1 MAELNLTFGNK
12 WLNTDPL
19 TGKFTAGEQNVDVW
33 HITGPRMYGE
43 LDLSTLTW
51 AMVGAT
57 EHDTIASDEMQFSTD
72 GDSITFV
79 WNVSAEMTALP
90 GKLSL
95 HMVGTQGETEVIKIA
110 SNGTIVR
117 PSLAGAFAP
126 QLPIAETTL
135 NQIIANASAAAQSA
149 QTAQTAAGQAQTAAD
164 QAQEAAESIGD
175 AVQQAQTAAGQ
186 AADSATAAGDA
197 ASSALESQ
205 KAAAG
210 SASAAAGSASDAAQ
224 AKTDAQTAAGQ
235 AQTHAGTAQ
244 TAATQAGESASAAA
258 GSASAAAGDSEDA
271 AQAKADAQTAAGQ
284 AQTAAGQ
291 AQASAEQAAES
302 ATEAEGY
309 AGQLGTA
316 VSDKGV
322 FDTSAALIAA
332 YPNGTGTEGWYASV
346 TETSTIWN
354 YTGGT
359 WADTGTA
366 IGNNYEAATNKPS
379 INNVELSGNKTSAD
393 LGLQPAG
400 NYAASADL
408 AAKANKPASPTA
420 GNLAALDGDG
430 NLADAGTSAAALQQ
444 ATAAKADKVS
454 GATAGNF
461 AGLDTSGN
469 LTDSGSKAADFATP
483 AQLEAKANRA
493 PNPTAGHIATLDAQG
508 NPVDSGKTLE
518 DVTPED
524 YDSVKQ
530 QVQSNTEAIGEWGDP
545 PIAGTPFVS
554 IKDIIG
560 NQYAAMEPGD
570 LVQWCNQL
578 LNASNMVINVTNDG
592 TNADGGEVQG
602 GFYGYDYYSE
612 RNVVQTSG
620 IGFIF
625 GPLKAVV
632 KIRGSSRIPRNAF
645 GYQFIS
651 LKTDGTVTSQY
662 AEFGDDE
669 NDADGYASHSYSA
682 TVTPVTDSFLTIV
695 LIPNSSGGFK
705 FPGFVPIVDNVAA
718 VPAKPTL
725 TDVGAVNCIAVTDI
739 SQAPADLPNGTLV
752 AVYEGA

>member
-19 TGKFTAGEQNVDVW
+19 TGKFTAGEKNVDVW
-33 HITGPRMYGE
+33 EITGPRMYGE

-79 WNVSAEMTALP
+79 WQVSDEMTALP
-90 GKLSL
+90 GRLWL
-95 HMVGTQGETEVIKIA
+95 HMVGMQGEDEVMKIA

-117 PSLAGAFAP
+117 PSLSGAFAP

-258 GSASAAAGDSEDA
+258 GSASAAAGDAEDA
-271 AQAKADAQTAAGQ
+271 EQAKTDAQTAAGQ

-309 AGQLGTA
+309 ASQLGTA

-346 TETSTIWN
+346 TETGTIWN

-366 IGNNYEAATNKPS
+366 IGNNYEASTNKPK
-379 INNVELSGNKTSAD
+379 INGVELSGNKTSAD

-400 NYAASADL
+400 EYVTPTQL
-408 AAKANKPASPTA
+408 GMKANKPASPTA
-420 GNLAALDGDG
+420 GNLAALDADG
-430 NLADAGTSAAALQQ
+430 NLVDGGTTVAALQQ
-444 ATAAKADKVS
+444 ATAAKADKVA

-461 AGLDTSGN
+461 AGLDANGN
-469 LTDSGSKAADFATP
+469 LTDSGSKASDFATP
-483 AQLEAKANRA
+483 AQVNAKANKA
-493 PNPTAGHIATLDAQG
+493 ASSTAGHIATLDAEG

-518 DVTPED
+518 DVTPAD
-524 YDSVKQ
+524 YDEVKQ
-530 QVQSNTEAIGEWGDP
+530 QVQANTQALTGKADKVSGAS
-545 PIAGTPFVS
+545 AGHFA
-554 IKDIIG
+554 G
-560 NQYAAMEPGD
+560 
-570 LVQWCNQL
+570 L
-578 LNASNMVINVTNDG
+578 
-592 TNADGGEVQG
+592 
-602 GFYGYDYYSE
+602 
-612 RNVVQTSG
+612 
-620 IGFIF
+620 
-625 GPLKAVV
+625 
-632 KIRGSSRIPRNAF
+632 
-645 GYQFIS
+645 
-651 LKTDGTVTSQY
+651 
-662 AEFGDDE
+662 
-669 NDADGYASHSYSA
+669 DADGNL
-682 TVTPVTDSFLTIV
+682 TDSGSGAGSFATAAQGV
-695 LIPNSSGGFK
+695 KADAAMPKSGGTFT
-705 FPGFVPIVDNVAA
+705 GNVAA
-718 VPAKPTL
+718 AGKTTL
-725 TDVGAVNCIAVTDI
+725 ATVGMVNCIAVTDI
-739 SQAPADLPNGTLV
+739 SQVPADLPNGTLV

>member
-43 LDLSTLTW
+43 LDLSALTW

-126 QLPIAETTL
+126 QLPLADAAL
-135 NQIIANASAAAQSA
+135 NQIIANASSAAQSA
-149 QTAQTAAGQAQTAAD
+149 QAAQQAAGQAQEAAD
-164 QAQEAAESIGD
+164 AATQAAGSIGD
-175 AVQQAQTAAGQ
+175 AVEQAQTAAQQAQASQTAAAESAGQ
-186 AADSATAAGDA
+186 AAASAGQAQSAATQAAGSTQAAQGSATAAQESA
-197 ASSALESQ
+197 A
-205 KAAAG
+205 AAAG
-210 SASAAAGSASDAAQ
+210 SATAAAGSAASAQNDAQAAQ
-224 AKTDAQTAAGQ
+224 SAATAAQQAQQAAQTAASN
-235 AQTHAGTAQ
+235 AGTSETNAAQ
-244 TAATQAGESASAAA
+244 SASQAAQ
-258 GSASAAAGDSEDA
+258 SAADA
-271 AQAKADAQTAAGQ
+271 KDEANR
-284 AQTAAGQ
+284 
-291 AQASAEQAAES
+291 
-302 ATEAEGY
+302 AEGY

-346 TETSTIWN
+346 TETGTIWN

-379 INNVELSGNKTSAD
+379 INGVELSGNKTSAD

-400 NYAASADL
+400 DYAASADL

-444 ATAAKADKVS
+444 ATAAKADKVA

-461 AGLDTSGN
+461 AGLDANGN

-483 AQLEAKANRA
+483 AQLKAKANRA

-518 DVTPED
+518 DVTPAD
-524 YDSVKQ
+524 YDDVLKATGGGTVSVADSIAAAGPYTIEMDEEAEEIP
-530 QVQSNTEAIGEWGDP
+530 VAANEVSYSNTGSGLAATNVQDAIDELENQVKNSVASAPNIVEQILNSDKTHGMPFAGPGNIPTSPPNRVKCGFLVNGYSGQNGVCIRLKNATFNGYVAPTPANAIYDVGSQSQISSSFSVEYDPGSYTYIIFTFDEALTEKKWLL
-545 PIAGTPFVS
+545 VS
-554 IKDIIG
+554 LDF
-560 NQYAAMEPGD
+560 MP
-570 LVQWCNQL
+570 
-578 LNASNMVINVTNDG
+578 
-592 TNADGGEVQG
+592 
-602 GFYGYDYYSE
+602 
-612 RNVVQTSG
+612 
-620 IGFIF
+620 
-625 GPLKAVV
+625 
-632 KIRGSSRIPRNAF
+632 
-645 GYQFIS
+645 
-651 LKTDGTVTSQY
+651 
-662 AEFGDDE
+662 
-669 NDADGYASHSYSA
+669 
-682 TVTPVTDSFLTIV
+682 TIV
-695 LIPNSSGGFK
+695 
-705 FPGFVPIVDNVAA
+705 
-718 VPAKPTL
+718 
-725 TDVGAVNCIAVTDI
+725 
-739 SQAPADLPNGTLV
+739 
-752 AVYEGA
+752 

>member
-126 QLPIAETTL
+126 QLPLADATL
-135 NQIIANASAAAQSA
+135 NQIIANASSAAQSA
-149 QTAQTAAGQAQTAAD
+149 QAAQQAAGQAQ
-164 QAQEAAESIGD
+164 EAAGEATQAAGTIGD
-175 AVQQAQTAAGQ
+175 AVEQAQTAAQQAKASQTAAAGSAAAASESAGQ
-186 AADSATAAGDA
+186 AANSASAAAASETAAKASENA
-197 ASSALESQ
+197 AKASET
-205 KAAAG
+205 AAAG
-210 SASAAAGSASDAAQ
+210 SASAAAQDAQASQSAATAAQ
-224 AKTDAQTAAGQ
+224 QAQQAAQTAASN
-235 AQTHAGTAQ
+235 AGTSEEN
-244 TAATQAGESASAAA
+244 AADSASQAA
-258 GSASAAAGDSEDA
+258 GSA
-271 AQAKADAQTAAGQ
+271 
-284 AQTAAGQ
+284 
-291 AQASAEQAAES
+291 ASAKDEADR
-302 ATEAEGY
+302 AEGY

-322 FDTSAALIAA
+322 FDTSAALIST

-346 TETSTIWN
+346 TETGTIWN
-354 YTGGT
+354 YTGGA

-366 IGNNYEAATNKPS
+366 IGNNYEAATNKPK
-379 INNVELSGNKTSAD
+379 INGVELSGNKTSAD

-400 NYAASADL
+400 DYAASADL

-444 ATAAKADKVS
+444 ATAAKADKVA

-461 AGLDTSGN
+461 AGLDANGN

-483 AQLEAKANRA
+483 AQVAAKADKA

-518 DVTPED
+518 DVTPAD
-524 YDSVKQ
+524 YDEVKQ
-530 QVQSNTEAIGEWGDP
+530 QVQSNTEAIGTKADKVTGAT
-545 PIAGTPFVS
+545 AGHFAGLDAS
-554 IKDIIG
+554 G
-560 NQYAAMEPGD
+560 N
-570 LVQWCNQL
+570 L
-578 LNASNMVINVTNDG
+578 
-592 TNADGGEVQG
+592 
-602 GFYGYDYYSE
+602 
-612 RNVVQTSG
+612 
-620 IGFIF
+620 
-625 GPLKAVV
+625 
-632 KIRGSSRIPRNAF
+632 
-645 GYQFIS
+645 
-651 LKTDGTVTSQY
+651 
-662 AEFGDDE
+662 
-669 NDADGYASHSYSA
+669 
-682 TVTPVTDSFLTIV
+682 TDSGSTAGSFATAAQGTLAQNAM
-695 LIPNSSGGFK
+695 PRSGGTFT
-705 FPGFVPIVDNVAA
+705 GNVAA
-718 VPAKPTL
+718 AAKTNL
-725 TDVGAVNCIAVTDI
+725 ATVGMVNCIAVTDI